1 MDDIVADNLVGTIIY
16 CLWSIFFNQLSHN
29 TSKWLD
35 LRLTLAHF
43 GLIKLLCNFTEIK
56 GIM

>member
-16 CLWSIFFNQLSHN
+16 CLGSIFFNQLRHN
-29 TSKWLD
+29 ASKWLD
-35 LRLTLAHF
+35 SRLTLAYF
-43 GLIKLLCNFTEIK
+43 GLIKLLCNFTKIK